1 MPREARSPTTSNN
14 RLIPYIWEKHTTV
27 HYHTTY
33 PSKTLPSPPLLTE
46 KETLPLIITH
56 NFLTA
61 FHNPSSYLSLTS
73 LEQTNPP
80 TPHFNFPIFSTYNL
94 LPKCLPFHC
103 KPSHALAKKSLVEQ
117 RKTSN
122 SQAPFSLIWAKQE
135 PTSLNGAF
143 FLSSLHPLEIPLN
156 PFQPQTQF
164 PQHPE

>member
-1 MPREARSPTTSNN
+1 MPREARSPTTSNI

-73 LEQTNPP
+73 LEHYPP
-80 TPHFNFPIFSTYNL
+80 STSSYLSLIILFYFFIRNVLQKPTYNL
-94 LPKCLPFHC
+94 LPKCLLFHC
-103 KPSHALAKKSLVEQ
+103 KTPNPLARKSLIKQ
-117 RKTSN
+117 SKMPN
-122 SQAPFSLIWAKQE
+122 SQALFFLIWA
-135 PTSLNGAF
+135 N
-143 FLSSLHPLEIPLN
+143 SSPLH
-156 PFQPQTQF
+156 
-164 PQHPE
+164 